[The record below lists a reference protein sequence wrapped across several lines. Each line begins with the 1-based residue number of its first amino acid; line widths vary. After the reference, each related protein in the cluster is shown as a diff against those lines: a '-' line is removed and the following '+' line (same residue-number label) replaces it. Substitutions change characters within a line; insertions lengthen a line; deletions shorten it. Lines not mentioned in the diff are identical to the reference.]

1 MIEFLLFQ
9 IVLLLFSLV
18 MGLARVI
25 RGPTPFD
32 RMLAAQLIGTTGVG
46 VLILFSRVLSQP
58 ALIDVALVFALLAA
72 VSSVTFVQKHALV
85 RRRAEP

>member
-1 MIEFLLFQ
+1 VIEFLLFQ

>member
-1 MIEFLLFQ
+1 MTEVLLFQ
-9 IVLLLFSLV
+9 IVLLLASLV

-72 VSSVTFVQKHALV
+72 VSAVTFVQKYALV
-85 RRRAEP
+85 RRGAEP